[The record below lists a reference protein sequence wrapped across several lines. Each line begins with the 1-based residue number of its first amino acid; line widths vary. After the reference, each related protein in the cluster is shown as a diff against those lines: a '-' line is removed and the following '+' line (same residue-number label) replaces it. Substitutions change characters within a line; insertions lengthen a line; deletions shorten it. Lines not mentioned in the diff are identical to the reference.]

1 MVAVLRQWICLLILA
16 LLARPLLAAPASLR
30 ILTWPGYADA
40 DLVARFEQRHQV
52 KVEVTLVSSDEVL
65 WHKLSANKGADYD
78 LFAANTAELQRY
90 IAAGLVAPLNTA
102 NIPNRNNQ
110 LPRFREP
117 GLAGGSTADA
127 IYAVPYTYSEMGL
140 IYDRRHFAQPP
151 RSWLVLWQPQYRGKV
166 LMYDGGYHAFS
177 LAALSSGQDPFAI
190 AADQFNPLARQLVA
204 LRRNLLTL
212 YSTPEQATAL
222 FRDRGALLM
231 FGNFGTQQLKA
242 LRDAGV
248 DAGYVI
254 PDEGALAWLDC
265 WAVTVGR
272 RDQALAEA
280 WINFSLE
287 PEISGA
293 LSERQGL
300 ANTIS
305 ANPNARDRD
314 RIIWL
319 QQVEDPDRRAALWQR
334 VVAGDR
340 PERFG
345 P

>member
-1 MVAVLRQWICLLILA
+1 MRQWICCLLLA
-16 LLARPLLAAPASLR
+16 LIASPLLAAPPATLR
-30 ILTWPGYADA
+30 MLAWPGYADA
-40 DLVARFEQRHQV
+40 DLVAAFEQRYQV

-65 WHKLSANKGADYD
+65 WHKLSTNQGADYD

-90 IAAGLVAPLNTA
+90 IAAGLVAPLDLA
-102 NIPNRNNQ
+102 NIPNRSKQ
-110 LPRFREP
+110 LARFREP
-117 GLAGGSTADA
+117 DLAGVSSAGVV
-127 IYAVPYTYSEMGL
+127 YAVPYTYSEMGL

-151 RSWLVLWQPQYRGKV
+151 RSWQVLWQPQYQGKV

-177 LAALSSGQDPFAI
+177 LAALTAGQDPFAI
-190 AADQFNPLARQLVA
+190 ATDQFNPLARQLVA

-212 YSTPEQATAL
+212 YTTPEQATAL
-222 FRDRGALLM
+222 FRDRGALLL

-254 PDEGALAWLDC
+254 PQEGALAWLDC
-265 WAVTVGR
+265 WAVSIGR

-280 WINFSLE
+280 WINYSLE
-287 PEISGA
+287 PEVSAA

-319 QQVEDPDRRAALWQR
+319 RQVEDPDRRSALWQR

>member
-1 MVAVLRQWICLLILA
+1 MRQWICCLLLA
-16 LLARPLLAAPASLR
+16 LIASPLLAAPPATLR
-30 ILTWPGYADA
+30 MLAWPGYADA
-40 DLVARFEQRHQV
+40 DLVAAFEQRYQV

-65 WHKLSANKGADYD
+65 WHKLSTNQGADYD

-90 IAAGLVAPLNTA
+90 IAAGLVAPLDLA
-102 NIPNRNNQ
+102 NIPNRSKQ
-110 LPRFREP
+110 LARFREP
-117 GLAGGSTADA
+117 DLAGVSSAGVV
-127 IYAVPYTYSEMGL
+127 YAVPYTYSEMGL

-151 RSWLVLWQPQYRGKV
+151 RSWLALWQPQYRGKV
-166 LMYDGGYHAFS
+166 LMYDGGSHAFS
-177 LAALSSGQDPFAI
+177 LAALSAGQQPFAI

-212 YSTPEQATAL
+212 YSTPEQATTL
-222 FRDRGALLM
+222 FRERRALLM

-265 WAVTVGR
+265 WAVSVGR
-272 RDQALAEA
+272 RDQVLAEA
-280 WINFSLE
+280 WINYSLE
-287 PEISGA
+287 PEVSGA
-293 LSERQGL
+293 LTERQGL

-319 QQVEDPDRRAALWQR
+319 RQVEDPDRRSALWQR

>member
-1 MVAVLRQWICLLILA
+1 MVAVLRQWICLLILT
-16 LLARPLLAAPASLR
+16 LLASPLLAAPASLR
-30 ILTWPGYADA
+30 ILAWPGYADA
-40 DLVARFEQRHQV
+40 DLVARFEQRHGV

-65 WHKLSANKGADYD
+65 WHKLSSNNGADYD

-90 IAAGLVAPLNTA
+90 IAAGLVAPLNAA
-102 NIPNRNNQ
+102 NIPNRSNQ
-110 LPRFREP
+110 LPRFREAE
-117 GLAGGSTADA
+117 LAGVSSAGVL
-127 IYAVPYTYSEMGL
+127 YAVPYTYSEMGL

-151 RSWLVLWQPQYRGKV
+151 RSWLALWQPQYRGKV

-177 LAALSSGQDPFAI
+177 LAALSAGQQPFAI

-265 WAVTVGR
+265 WAVSVGR

-280 WINFSLE
+280 WINYSLE
-287 PEISGA
+287 SEVSGA
-293 LSERQGL
+293 LTERQGL

-319 QQVEDPDRRAALWQR
+319 QQVEDPERRAALWQR